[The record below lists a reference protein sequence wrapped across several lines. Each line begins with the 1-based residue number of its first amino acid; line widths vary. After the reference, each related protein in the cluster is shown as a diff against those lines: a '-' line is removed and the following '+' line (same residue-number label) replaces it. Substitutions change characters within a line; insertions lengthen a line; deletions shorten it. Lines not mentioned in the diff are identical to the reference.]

1 MNISTGNLAV
11 CAMESFNNR
20 SMQILD
26 FPIPGSRRMWLYSTR
41 RIIRMGYDVSIAG
54 LLPDSLKITGYR
66 RARKR

>member
-26 FPIPGSRRMWLYSTR
+26 FSIP
-41 RIIRMGYDVSIAG
+41 VAHAG
-54 LLPDSLKITGYR
+54 CGFTVRVGL
-66 RARKR
+66 